1 MCHHAPDIL
10 FAQMSSKYGF
20 IKVLWDILQEKEE
33 SAHLNSFAMTT
44 EENKVW
50 TDSRVKAA
58 KILMGFMR
66 YQKKVFST
74 MGSPTP
80 VVVVSRSGHVN
91 KSALDELI
99 HKIGLSLGALSP
111 SLASYSSL
119 LEMVLGKFK
128 FNMTNHTMG
137 LTYYITQKL
146 PPEDEDGTIPGPQ
159 GRTPTVE
166 EAAAM
171 ILLVSHEDQISC
183 VGALEG
189 LMNLISVSSYRMDSN
204 VDGHL
209 VFGQDE

>member
-1 MCHHAPDIL
+1 MVDFSP
-10 FAQMSSKYGF
+10 
-20 IKVLWDILQEKEE
+20 KVLWDILQEKEE
-33 SAHLNSFAMTT
+33 QSSFVMTT

-58 KILMGFMR
+58 KILVGFMR
-66 YQKKVFST
+66 YQRKVFSSIGT
-74 MGSPTP
+74 PTP

-99 HKIGLSLGALSP
+99 HQIGLSLGELAP

-128 FNMTNHTMG
+128 LNMTTHTMG
-137 LTYYITQKL
+137 LTSYITQRL
-146 PPEDEDGTIPGPQ
+146 PPEDEDGTYGPQ

-189 LMNLISVSSYRMDSN
+189 LMNLISVSSYRIRTRMLMDILSYLSTIC
-204 VDGHL
+204 GHHI
-209 VFGQDE
+209 